1 MISDNKDIRAL
12 LEKAKTIAMIG
23 CSSNEFRT
31 SNYAAKYLS
40 EKGYRVIPI
49 NPEADE
55 IYGEKAFD
63 SFVEVPEDIEIDIV
77 NVFRNSKYA
86 ADAVRDARDRKEKTR
101 QNPVVWTQLDVSSPE
116 AETIA
121 TVNEIPYVRN
131 RCIMVEWD
139 RNFKS

>member
-1 MISDNKDIRAL
+1 MISDNKDIRKL
-12 LEKAKTIAMIG
+12 LEQAKTIAMIG
-23 CSSNEFRT
+23 CSPNSFRT

-55 IYGEKAFD
+55 IYGEKAYD
-63 SFVEVPEDIEIDIV
+63 SLTDLPDDIEIDIV
-77 NVFRNSKYA
+77 NVFRNSRYA
-86 ADAVRDARDRKEKTR
+86 AEAVSEARDRKTKTG

-116 AETIA
+116 AEKIA
-121 TVNEIPYVRN
+121 DENEIPYVRN

-139 RNFKS
+139 RNF